1 MHMRAGAFGISLGK
15 LEGKVLASECPPL
28 VRHTCIPSISGLP
41 QQRPGSVMA
50 PRKKDKAKSEARK
63 HKRAGKDVLRE
74 IHRMCP
80 EARIAGQGLTL
91 DGTEIRIA
99 SPKLISLPESI
110 GTLDALRRLDLSAC
124 ISLASLPDAIGK
136 LCALTGPVSYTHL
149 TLPTKA

>member
-1 MHMRAGAFGISLGK
+1 
-15 LEGKVLASECPPL
+15 
-28 VRHTCIPSISGLP
+28 
-41 QQRPGSVMA
+41 MA

-74 IHRMCP
+74 LHDMCP
-80 EARIAGQGLTL
+80 GAEGGGEINVSH
-91 DGTEIRIA
+91 DGKVIEIHC
-99 SPKLISLPESI
+99 PKLISLPESI